1 VLVRGADGN
10 DATRAG
16 HLLLK
21 VGVVGDGH
29 EPGIAWSPQDGV
41 VDPAK
46 LGNFKGE
53 GFPPKIRRSPEADGE
68 IDLFER
74 GGTLP

>member
-1 VLVRGADGN
+1 
-10 DATRAG
+10 
-16 HLLLK
+16 
-21 VGVVGDGH
+21 
-29 EPGIAWSPQDGV
+29 V
-41 VDPAK
+41 VDPAE

-53 GFPPKIRRSPEADGE
+53 GFPPEIRRSPEADGE